1 MLPSGYAVETYE
13 PRRLSEHEMGEL
25 VALVHKPFLW
35 FAPGSTYQDIV
46 KRLRGHESSM
56 VDVLLLEGKPCG
68 FGTCAVLECAGASVM
83 YRGGTVI
90 EEFARSK
97 GLYRALIELAL
108 ERCNPQYLM
117 TRTQNPRVYETFA
130 RIAGV
135 KQIFPQANG
144 AIPDHIVAIA
154 QCCPHDDWIDPATL
168 IVPGVYAGELLE
180 DRSFMTAR
188 SDEVQNQFRNHL
200 GPDDAFMVVAE
211 VG

>member
-13 PRRLSEHEMGEL
+13 SSRLSESEMGKL
-25 VALVHKPFLW
+25 IALVHKPFLW
-35 FAPGSTYQDIV
+35 FAPSSTYADMV
-46 KRLRGHESSM
+46 KRLKGHESSV

-68 FGTCAVLECAGASVM
+68 FGTCAVLDCAGASVM

-108 ERCNPQYLM
+108 ERCKPEYLM
-117 TRTQNPRVYETFA
+117 TRTQNPRVYEAFSRT
-130 RIAGV
+130 RGV
-135 KQIFPQANG
+135 KRIFPQVDG
-144 AIPDHIVAIA
+144 VIPDHIAAIA
-154 QCCPHDDWIDPATL
+154 QCCPHDDWVDPTTL
-168 IVPGVYAGELLE
+168 IVPGVYAGELRE

-188 SDEVQNQFRNHL
+188 SDEVQSLFRDRL
-200 GPDDAFMVVAE
+200 KPDDAFMVVAE